1 MPWTQDCAVRALGR
15 HPRVWEIRLG
25 ASSPLPSK
33 QRWGTIRLLALGLTL
48 GTLLTGLSG
57 LSLLTRTRR
66 RWTPIPFQA
75 L

>member
-1 MPWTQDCAVRALGR
+1 MPRTQDCAVRALGH

-25 ASSPLPSK
+25 ASSPL
-33 QRWGTIRLLALGLTL
+33 WGTIHLLALGLTL

-57 LSLLTRTRR
+57 LSLPTRTQR
-66 RWTPIPFQA
+66 RWTRIPFQA